1 MPGIRNTSDLN
12 ALRNQKDILFNSIK
26 YVCNEHLEEIFR
38 SSGCTRCV
46 CYEFI
51 QPRHVTI
58 DSSDK
63 IVSSILLNENTN
75 GYSDST
81 TFFTD
86 LGIEPEDLFKNAQV
100 FTSISSTGL
109 SVNNMLLTDEAIMHF
124 KCSNIDTR
132 SFIGD
137 YQHMSP
143 IMAIYV
149 DPTTHLELSSLNGI
163 AAVTECTE
171 SDKKMYVF
179 LGVEHFHSIGHKNE
193 PLPLHISITNYI
205 LQLISNICALHQLPN
220 SEFSHFE
227 HVLIAIE
234 CNSCDV
240 SVMINEMEKNLM
252 FENSFNIPK
261 NLNILIMMRE
271 NPAYKRA
278 KTPNIPMLKPGFV
291 IGKQKHLICQTF
303 FDYFNMKHI
312 SCSKYITSVNLN
324 PELRG
329 ESLINYTLNQLKNM
343 RNYDKNRSSFSGKLT
358 QGVADDL
365 SIACIFAIHILRIF
379 NSNNGHW
386 KRMTKCTDTID
397 QT

>member
-1 MPGIRNTSDLN
+1 MPGTRNTSDLN

-38 SSGCTRCV
+38 STGCTRCV

-58 DSSDK
+58 DSTDK
-63 IVSSILLNENTN
+63 TISSILLNDNTN
-75 GYSDST
+75 TYSDST

-86 LGIEPEDLFKNAQV
+86 LGIEPADLFKNAQV
-100 FTSISSTGL
+100 FTNISSTG
-109 SVNNMLLTDEAIMHF
+109 VIMNNMLLTDDAMTHF
-124 KCSNIDTR
+124 KCNNIDTR
-132 SFIGD
+132 SLIGN
-137 YQHMSP
+137 YQHMSS
-143 IMAIYV
+143 IIALYV

-171 SDKKMYVF
+171 YDKKVYVF

-205 LQLISNICALHQLPN
+205 LQMISNICALHRLPN
-220 SEFSHFE
+220 SDLSHFE
-227 HVLIAIE
+227 YVLVAIE

-240 SVMINEMEKNLM
+240 SVMINEIEKNLM
-252 FENSFNIPK
+252 FENSFDIPQ
-261 NLNILIMMRE
+261 NVNILVMMRE
-271 NPAYKRA
+271 NPAYKRS
-278 KTPNIPMLKPGFV
+278 KSNNTPMLKPGFV
-291 IGKQKHLICQTF
+291 IGKQKYLICQTF

-312 SCSKYITSVNLN
+312 LCSKYITSVNLN

-343 RNYDKNRSSFSGKLT
+343 RNNDKNRSSFSGKLT
-358 QGVADDL
+358 QCVADDL
-365 SIACIFAIHILRIF
+365 SIACIFTIHILRIF
-379 NSNNGHW
+379 KCNNGNW
-386 KRMTKCTDTID
+386 KRLNKYTDTIN
-397 QT
+397 QI